1 MHPVVKVLW
10 MIGVGIIL
18 GSIFVSTV
26 FHIYSD
32 WYISLV
38 LIAAAL
44 PIIAAVITDAYV
56 RQLNNFKFKVIV
68 CAMMLTLIN
77 CENSAKDFYV
87 ILIKNYVNQNRLCK
101 PNNYAF
107 FNMKV

>member
-44 PIIAAVITDAYV
+44 PIMAAVI
-56 RQLNNFKFKVIV
+56 
-68 CAMMLTLIN
+68 C
-77 CENSAKDFYV
+77 
-87 ILIKNYVNQNRLCK
+87 LC
-101 PNNYAF
+101 
-107 FNMKV
+107 

>member
-1 MHPVVKVLW
+1 MYPVVKVLG

-18 GSIFVSTV
+18 GSIFVSTI

-44 PIIAAVITDAYV
+44 PIMAAIIIDAYV

-68 CAMMLTLIN
+68 CAVMLVLLIVRT
-77 CENSAKDFYV
+77 ALKIF
-87 ILIKNYVNQNRLCK
+87 
-101 PNNYAF
+101 
-107 FNMKV
+107 M

>member
-38 LIAAAL
+38 LIAATL
-44 PIIAAVITDAYV
+44 PIMAGGY
-56 RQLNNFKFKVIV
+56 
-68 CAMMLTLIN
+68 
-77 CENSAKDFYV
+77 Y
-87 ILIKNYVNQNRLCK
+87 NRCLC
-101 PNNYAF
+101 
-107 FNMKV
+107 

>member
-44 PIIAAVITDAYV
+44 PIMAAIITDAYV
-56 RQLNNFKFKVIV
+56 RHLTNFKFKVTL
-68 CAMMLTLIN
+68 CAIMLALLI
-77 CENSAKDFYV
+77 ARTVLKIF
-87 ILIKNYVNQNRLCK
+87 
-101 PNNYAF
+101 
-107 FNMKV
+107 M

>member
-10 MIGVGIIL
+10 MIGVGSIL

-44 PIIAAVITDAYV
+44 PIMAAIITDAYV
-56 RQLNNFKFKVIV
+56 RHLTNFKFKVTV
-68 CAMMLTLIN
+68 CAIMLALLI
-77 CENSAKDFYV
+77 ARTVLKIF
-87 ILIKNYVNQNRLCK
+87 
-101 PNNYAF
+101 
-107 FNMKV
+107 M